1 MKLDN
6 RSRFVAGYV
15 FYYQHENPSHQP
27 GGLFMLYARL
37 FSYKVHTLYHL
48 KRFRGT
54 KRLRKPIWCNLKR
67 LFGTKSCQ
75 AGGRGY
81 DYQPFCPELG

>member
-27 GGLFMLYARL
+27 GGLFMLYTRL
-37 FSYKVHTLYHL
+37 FSHKVHTLYHL

-54 KRLRKPIWCNLKR
+54 KRL
-67 LFGTKSCQ
+67 
-75 AGGRGY
+75 
-81 DYQPFCPELG
+81 